1 MTDPIKLPTR
11 HVFVYGTLRRGESND
26 ITRLSPAPRFVGL
39 GEVAGTMF
47 DLGPYPGVLLGPS
60 AVAGGQGAAVG
71 TVVGEVYAIS
81 TTLEVVLD
89 AIEEVYPQA
98 TGEYTKRSI
107 HVLAA
112 GRSWECIVYEIN
124 PLRTAGRPVVAG
136 GDWVISR

>member
-11 HVFVYGTLRRGESND
+11 HVFVYDTLRRGESND

-47 DLGPYPGVLLGPS
+47 DLGPYPGVLLGAS
-60 AVAGGQGAAVG
+60 APEGGQG

-81 TTLEVVLD
+81 AALEAVLD

-107 HVLAA
+107 DVLAA
-112 GRSWECIVYEIN
+112 GRSWECVVYEIN
-124 PLRTAGRPVVAG
+124 PLRTAGRPVVAS

>member
-1 MTDPIKLPTR
+1 MTLQDALPTR
-11 HVFVYGTLRRGESND
+11 HVFVYGTLRRGQSND
-26 ITRLSPAPRFVGL
+26 ITRLSPAPRFVGV

-47 DLGPYPGVLLGPS
+47 DLGPYPGVLLGTS
-60 AVAGGQGAAVG
+60 AKEGGQG

-124 PLRTAGRPVVAG
+124 PLRTAGLPVVAS